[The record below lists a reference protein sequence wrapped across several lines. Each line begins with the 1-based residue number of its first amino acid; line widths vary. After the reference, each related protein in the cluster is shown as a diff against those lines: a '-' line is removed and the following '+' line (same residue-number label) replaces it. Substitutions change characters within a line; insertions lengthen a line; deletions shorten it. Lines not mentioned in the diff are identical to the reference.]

1 MSTTNKENTQSD
13 YKIWNEVSRNFD
25 NMGLKG
31 ELLKGV
37 YCHGF
42 NKPSN
47 IQQRAIIPLY
57 QGHDLIAQSQSGTGK
72 TGAFSIGL
80 LNRINDKNLNLQGL
94 ILSPTRE
101 LVQQTYY
108 VLNSISSNMNLKIS
122 EFIGGTEVNDDIRN
136 LKNGCQIAVG
146 TPGRLFDLIER
157 GALKTNNI
165 ITLIIDEADQ
175 MLATDFKEQIR
186 QIIKNIP
193 QSTQVSVFS
202 ATLTPDVLQ
211 LCQHLMNDPYHILLK
226 NSELT
231 LEGIRQYYV
240 DVNQEKYK
248 FDVLL
253 DLYQSMNIT
262 SAIIY
267 VNTLKKCDYVYD
279 RLIDN
284 KHAVSKLHGKME
296 QSSRN
301 KIMKDFRLG
310 HTRILLTTDLLARG
324 IDVQQV
330 SLVINYDL
338 PNDNANYIH
347 RIGRTGRY
355 GKKGVAINFSTKE
368 DFNIIENLEK
378 HYSTSIVELPAD
390 LNSIYNY

>member
-1 MSTTNKENTQSD
+1 MESTQND
-13 YKIWNEVSRNFD
+13 YKIWNDVYRTFD
-25 NMGLKG
+25 NMGLNT

-37 YCHGF
+37 YCYGF

-47 IQQRAIIPLY
+47 IQQRAIVPLY
-57 QGHDLIAQSQSGTGK
+57 KGHDLIAQSQSGTGK

-80 LNRINDKNLNLQGL
+80 LNRINIKNLNLQGL
-94 ILSPTRE
+94 IISPTRE
-101 LVQQTYY
+101 LVQQTTF
-108 VLNSISSNMNLKIS
+108 VLNSISTKMGINIS
-122 EFIGGTEVNDDIRN
+122 EFMGGTEVSDDIKN

-165 ITLIIDEADQ
+165 VTLVIDEADQ
-175 MLATDFKEQIR
+175 MLAADFKEQIR

-193 QSTQVSVFS
+193 QTTQVAVFS
-202 ATLTPDVLQ
+202 ATLTPQVIQ
-211 LCQHLMNDPYHILLK
+211 LCQSLMNDPYHILLK
-226 NSELT
+226 NNELT
-231 LEGIRQYYV
+231 LDGIRQFYV

-267 VNTLKKCDYVYD
+267 VNTLKKCDYIYD
-279 RLIDN
+279 RLIEN
-284 KHAVSKLHGKME
+284 KFTVSKLHGKMD

-301 KIMKDFRLG
+301 KIMKSFRLG
-310 HTRILLTTDLLARG
+310 QTRILLTTDLLARG

-330 SLVINYDL
+330 SLVINFDL
-338 PNDNANYIH
+338 PNDQENYIH

-355 GKKGVAINFSTKE
+355 GKKGVAINFLTKE
-368 DFNIIENLEK
+368 DKTYMESIEK
-378 HYSTSIVELPAD
+378 FYSTTIDELPSD
-390 LNSIYNY
+390 LSNL

>member
-1 MSTTNKENTQSD
+1 MESTQND
-13 YKIWNEVSRNFD
+13 YKVWDEVSRTFD
-25 NMGLKG
+25 NMGLNTD
-31 ELLKGV
+31 LLKGV
-37 YCHGF
+37 YCYGF

-47 IQQRAIIPLY
+47 IQQRAIVPLY
-57 QGHDLIAQSQSGTGK
+57 KGHDLIAQSQSGTGK

-80 LNRINDKNLNLQGL
+80 LNRINIKNLNLQGL
-94 ILSPTRE
+94 IISPTRE
-101 LVQQTYY
+101 LVLQTNF
-108 VLNSISSNMNLKIS
+108 VLNSISTKMDINVS
-122 EFIGGTEVNDDIRN
+122 EFMGGTEVSEDIKN

-165 ITLIIDEADQ
+165 ITLVIDEADQ
-175 MLATDFKEQIR
+175 MLAADFKEQIR

-193 QSTQVSVFS
+193 QTTQVVVFS
-202 ATLTPDVLQ
+202 ATLTPPVIQ
-211 LCQHLMNDPYHILLK
+211 LCQSLMNDPYHILLK
-226 NSELT
+226 NNELT

-253 DLYQSMNIT
+253 DLYQCMNIT

-267 VNTLKKCDYVYD
+267 VNTLKKCDYIYD
-279 RLIDN
+279 RLMEN
-284 KHAVSKLHGKME
+284 KFTVSKLHGKMD

-301 KIMKDFRLG
+301 KIMKSFRLG
-310 HTRILLTTDLLARG
+310 QTRILLTTDLLARG

-330 SLVINYDL
+330 SLVINFDL
-338 PNDNANYIH
+338 PNDQENYIH

-355 GKKGVAINFSTKE
+355 GKKGVAINFLTKE
-368 DFNIIENLEK
+368 DKTYMESIEK
-378 HYSTSIVELPAD
+378 FYSTTIDELPSD
-390 LNSIYNY
+390 LSNL